1 MNSEL
6 ETLLGEVYR
15 ILAEKYEV
23 DEEVVELIIYD
34 FTHTLITP
42 THWAFNICLN

>member
-34 FTHTLITP
+34 FTHTVIKP
-42 THWAFNICLN
+42 TGWLFKISLN